1 MPNLSSIAILFIT
14 ILSFG
19 CTKEFSCEHGCGI
32 ESSVPPVQL
41 PVSNGPVTINVNNA
55 FDTCALCNSNS
66 VVDSVF
72 YNGVDI
78 LSREIPSGEYLNYT
92 VQGALPLN
100 DLRIVLNDNIQ
111 NLGGFGDRIR
121 ILENSTVILDSL
133 IPFNVRFDYTVSKLQ
148 GRDISIIIS
157 K

>member
-1 MPNLSSIAILFIT
+1 MPKLSSIAVLFIT

-19 CTKEFSCEHGCGI
+19 CTKENSCEHGCGI

-41 PVSNGPVTINVNNA
+41 PVSNGPVLINVNNA
-55 FDTCALCNSNS
+55 FDTCSLCNSNS

-78 LSREIPSGEYLNYT
+78 ISSAIPSGEYINYT
-92 VQGALPLN
+92 ETGALPLN
-100 DLRIVLNDNIQ
+100 DLRVVLNSSG
-111 NLGGFGDRIR
+111 NLGGSGDRIR
-121 ILENSTVILDSL
+121 ILENNAVLLDSL
-133 IPFNVRFDYTVSKLQ
+133 IPFNVKFDYTASNLQ
-148 GRDISIIIS
+148 GKDISIIIS